1 MLLFIFPFCVKTN
14 TNYIFIVWEVIKN
27 GRKICY
33 ARSTHNTFYRIY
45 YKVYSLYGTYTVY
58 CVSWNKRV
66 EHDKREKNISW
77 GLLLEQT
84 AEKYPDYIAI
94 KSHEGTLT
102 YKELNERANQFA
114 HFLKSK
120 NIVRGDTVTLCI
132 DTRPELLVLY
142 CGCTKIGHDPI
153 AYIYTSGTTGGLPKA
168 AVIT

>member
-1 MLLFIFPFCVKTN
+1 MEEKSVMQDQRTIPFTEFITKFIPFMVRIP
-14 TNYIFIVWEVIKN
+14 YIVYHGIKGLN
-27 GRKICY
+27 MISGK
-33 ARSTHNTFYRIY
+33 
-45 YKVYSLYGTYTVY
+45 
-58 CVSWNKRV
+58 
-66 EHDKREKNISW
+66 KNISW

-84 AEKYPDYIAI
+84 AEKYPDCMAI
-94 KSHEGTLT
+94 KSREGTLT